1 MNRPRGIAFLWLLA
15 VALPLGPALADPALK
30 ALKPYL
36 RTHCLECHGPDKQK
50 NEIRFDTL
58 GTDLAD
64 RRTLEIWQE
73 ALDQLNLGEMPPKKA
88 TQPKRADTAKF
99 TDALSARLKLAY
111 AQRKSTGG
119 RTVIRRLNR
128 LELRSTLRDLLYL
141 QGAAYRP
148 GAVSGLVDN
157 NGNGRV
163 ERKGNDPV
171 RFFPEDELDEG
182 FANIGDRLVMSDFL
196 LKLMLGAAEE
206 SLAAATHTGPRPNV
220 QPRVFPAPFGQ
231 GRQLGQ
237 RAIETIAREEFYK
250 DFDLLTQ
257 RYYEG
262 SGGRLVPRELG
273 GGVRTSAR
281 YRVTIE
287 VSGHNQKH
295 PWGELV
301 QTDPT
306 QPFRIGLHVAD
317 ARNGGIAGPTSR
329 TVQVWTLP
337 GDGKRRSFSTEL
349 WIDDTWT
356 PWVGWENGPYNR
368 NFRAERLVEN
378 FFPKQFTPRP
388 DRKAVPKEVFDRWP
402 LDMARVL
409 LKDGYAGPHVRIHS
423 LKLEPLIGQW
433 PPRSHTSLYGTSKL
447 TEVNVEELLRRF
459 ATRAWRRPVKAAEV
473 APYVQLVRGMMAD
486 PKPGQ
491 NKPLGAIK
499 DLKYRV
505 YHGKWTRLPKF
516 DQLKPAASGVL
527 AGGLIDLRPAR
538 KPEFYGMVFE
548 GRLEAPVAGEYAFE
562 LASDD
567 GSRLNVAGQKVIEHD
582 GLHGASTKRGKV
594 KLAKGTHVIRVEYF
608 AYGRPNSLRLAWNG
622 PGVASTPLSVMPAA
636 PRQLTGDPDESR
648 AIRAMQAGYTAL
660 LCSPRFLYLRETDGA
675 LEAYELASRLSYFLW
690 SSMPDETLFRLAAEH
705 KLREPAVMRAQV
717 ERMLKDPRAGAFV
730 QNFTTTWLRLDKL
743 GKMPPEKGGPFRFY
757 HDRKMEPMLSA
768 QATAFFADVLA
779 RNERIATFIHSDHT
793 YLNAHIA
800 RWMYNRDDVPGE
812 GMIRVPTGDP
822 RRGGILTMP
831 GVMTATANGVDTSP
845 IVRGV
850 WLLENILGT
859 PPSPPPPDVEP
870 LSPDLRGA
878 KTIREQLERH
888 RTNEACA
895 SCHRKIDPMGFAFEN
910 FDPVGRWRTNYRTNG
925 RPKIATTTN
934 LPKGKPLP
942 DIVAFKQ
949 MLLTREPD
957 VARCLTEKMLTFATG
972 RRLEPLDRGEINRL
986 TTALAKNGNRLRDLV
1001 HLITTSE
1008 IFLRK

>member
-1 MNRPRGIAFLWLLA
+1 LATLAFIF
-15 VALPLGPALADPALK
+15 LPLGQARADQVLN
-30 ALKPYL
+30 ALKPFL
-36 RTHCLECHGPDKQK
+36 RTHCIECHGPDKQK

-58 GTDLAD
+58 GTDLTD
-64 RRTLEIWQE
+64 RRTLEIWQD

-88 TQPKRADTAKF
+88 AQPPRADTVKF
-99 TDALSARLKLAY
+99 IDALSARLELAY

-119 RTVIRRLNR
+119 QTVIRRLNR

-157 NGNGRV
+157 SGNGRV

-206 SLAAATHTGPRPNV
+206 TLAAATHTGPRPQT
-220 QPRVFPAPFGQ
+220 QPREFAAPFAHS
-231 GRQLGQ
+231 RKLGQ

-262 SGGRLVPRELG
+262 GDGRLVPRELG
-273 GGVRTSAR
+273 GGVRVSGR
-281 YRVTIE
+281 YRVTVE

-295 PWGELV
+295 PWDELV
-301 QTDPT
+301 KTD
-306 QPFRIGLHVAD
+306 QSKPFRIGLHVAD
-317 ARNGGIAGPTSR
+317 ARNGGIGGPTSR
-329 TVQVWTLP
+329 VVQVWDLP
-337 GDGKRRSFSTEL
+337 GDGKRRTFSAEL

-356 PWVGWENGPYNR
+356 PWVGWENGPYDR
-368 NFRAERLVEN
+368 NFRAERLVEKYY
-378 FFPKQFTPRP
+378 PAQFKPRP

-402 LDMARVL
+402 VEMARVL
-409 LKDGYAGPHVRIHS
+409 LKAGYAGPNVRVHRM
-423 LKLEPLIGQW
+423 KLEPLIDNW
-433 PPRSHTSLYGTSKL
+433 PPRSHTALYGKGPL
-447 TEVNVEELLRRF
+447 EKADVERLLQSF
-459 ATRAWRRPVKAAEV
+459 ATRAWRRPVKVAEV
-473 APYVQLVRGMMAD
+473 APYVKLVRGLMED
-486 PKPGQ
+486 PKA
-491 NKPLGAIK
+491 KPLGAIK
-499 DLKYRV
+499 GLKYRV
-505 YHGKWTRLPKF
+505 YHGKWTKLPKF
-516 DQLKPAASGVL
+516 DELKPAAEGAL
-527 AGGLIDLRPAR
+527 AGGLIDIRLAR
-538 KPEFYGMVFE
+538 KPDYYGMVFE
-548 GRLEAPVAGEYAFE
+548 GRLQAPVTGEYAFE

-567 GSRLNVAGQKVIEHD
+567 GSRLIVANQKVIEHD

-594 KLAKGTHVIRVEYF
+594 RLPKGTHAIRLEYF
-608 AYGRPNSLRLAWNG
+608 AYGRPNSLRLAWSG
-622 PGVASTPLSVMPAA
+622 PGIASAPLSVMPAA
-636 PRQLTGDPDESR
+636 PQQVVGDPDEAR
-648 AIRAMQAGYTAL
+648 AIRALQAGYTAL
-660 LCSPRFLYLRETDGA
+660 LCSPRFLYLRENAGDLDGYA
-675 LEAYELASRLSYFLW
+675 LASRLSYFLW
-690 SSMPDETLFRLAAEH
+690 SSMPDDTLFRLAAEN

-717 ERMLKDPRAGAFV
+717 ERMLKDPKAEAFV

-757 HDRKMEPMLSA
+757 HDRRMEPMLSR
-768 QATAFFADVLA
+768 QAVAFFADVLA
-779 RNERIATFIHSDHT
+779 RNDRITTFIHSDHT

-800 RWMYNRDDVPGE
+800 RWMYGRDDVPGE
-812 GMIRVPTGDP
+812 GMIRVPTNDP

-831 GVMTATANGVDTSP
+831 AVMTATANGVDTSP

-888 RTNEACA
+888 RTHEACA

-910 FDPVGRWRTNYRTNG
+910 FDPVGRWRTHYRTNG
-925 RPKIATTTN
+925 RPQIDPTTE
-934 LPKGKPLP
+934 LPDGNRLD

-949 MLLTREPD
+949 MLLKREPD
-957 VARCLTEKMLTFATG
+957 FARCLTEKMLTYATG
-972 RRLEPLDRGEINRL
+972 RRLEPIDRGEVNKI

-1001 HLITTSE
+1001 HLVATSE